1 VVRSWPQCILHI
13 DGDAFFAACEQAANP
28 ALRGKP
34 VVIGSDRGIIAAA
47 SYEAKALGVS
57 RGIKPWEAK
66 KKFPQLIFLPSNYEL
81 YSSMS
86 ARMME
91 IIYRY
96 TPTVEEYSI
105 DEVFADITGLR
116 RLHHGSYPDIAAR
129 IQVDIYEELNIT
141 VSVGVSTTKTL
152 AKTASHWHKPAGF
165 TMISGKDIK
174 RFLHD
179 VPVEHVW
186 NIGPNTAQLL
196 QKFGITTALQFARLP
211 RSRVEQLLTRPGV
224 ELWRELQGESQWA
237 VNPIPREKQQ
247 SISKI
252 RTFRPASSDRAYVY
266 AQLMR
271 NVEQAC
277 FKARRIN
284 RAPKKIAVI
293 LRRQEDFKSVG
304 AEAKLTRP
312 SAFPLEL
319 SPVLEAL
326 FDQVYTPDV
335 LYRATQIALIDL
347 VDTSARQLSLFSS
360 PGRIDVSIHRYTAS
374 DAKQSQR
381 TKQLYQS
388 LDRLRGKY
396 GAPVVHHTSSLPVYQ
411 QKQVTTLSDTQS
423 TATHLFM

>member
-1 VVRSWPQCILHI
+1 MILSWPQCILHI

-34 VVIGSDRGIIAAA
+34 VVVGSDRGIIAAA

-66 KKFPQLIFLPSNYEL
+66 KQFPQLIFLPSNYEL

-129 IQVDIYEELNIT
+129 IQVDIYEELKIT

-165 TMISGKDIK
+165 TVISGKDIK
-174 RFLHD
+174 HFLQD

-186 NIGPNTAQLL
+186 NIGPNTTQLL
-196 QKFGITTALQFARLP
+196 QKFGITTALQFVRLP

-224 ELWRELQGESQWA
+224 ELWRELHGQTQWA

-271 NVEQAC
+271 NLEQAC
-277 FKARRIN
+277 FKARRHTQ
-284 RAPKKIAVI
+284 APKKIAVI

-319 SPVLEAL
+319 LPVIEAL
-326 FDQVYTPDV
+326 FDQAYTPGV
-335 LYRATQIALIDL
+335 RYRATQIALIDL
-347 VDTSARQLSLFSS
+347 ADSAATQRSLFE
-360 PGRIDVSIHRYTAS
+360 PPLRA
-374 DAKQSQR
+374 AKIKR
-381 TKQLYQS
+381 LYSS
-388 LDRLRGKY
+388 LDKLRGKY

-411 QKQVTTLSDTQS
+411 QKQVTALSDTQS